1 MDLLKEGDS
10 VEARRR
16 LTEMDSTL
24 APLRRV
30 ATFLMVRSFHL
41 ESATYHLALG
51 DTAGAEARL
60 AEIEQPF
67 GEYPFEF
74 SIGLGYGGD
83 PQPWLGCAGYFP
95 EIWQWLDTGRRKQ
108 RECIAG
114 SWACG
119 AAVIPTCSPW

>member
-1 MDLLKEGDS
+1 
-10 VEARRR
+10 
-16 LTEMDSTL
+16 MDSTL

-30 ATFLMVRSFHL
+30 STFLMVRSFHL

-74 SIGLGYGGD
+74 SIGLGYGATRSHG
-83 PQPWLGCAGYFP
+83 WGVRGYFP
-95 EIWQWLDTGRRKQ
+95 EIWPWLDTGRRKQ
-108 RECIAG
+108 RECIAA
-114 SWACG
+114 SSACG
-119 AAVIPTCSPW
+119 AAVIPTSSPW